1 MERRESP
8 VDALSW
14 QVLEPPQDRTEDETG
29 GIGVGLSAFGET
41 YRQFLPRIHRY
52 LRTRTASAEDAADLT
67 QQVFLQAW
75 EAFPGYQD
83 RGLPFAAWL
92 FRIARNAATDFHRRR
107 RITVAWDLLPEALH
121 PLQPDGLDAGML
133 RRETVERLRALL
145 LRLNPDERE
154 LLALRFVGE
163 LTLQEIGLIVGKSES
178 GVQRQLT
185 RILRRLKEQ
194 YRDD

>member
-1 MERRESP
+1 VAQAAHDSAAFTRLYTHYFPRLYAFARYRVATEQEAEEVVAETFLRVVE
-8 VDALSW
+8 AL
-14 QVLEPPQDRTEDETG
+14 DRFRWRHAQ
-29 GIGVGLSAFGET
+29 S
-41 YRQFLPRIHRY
+41 
-52 LRTRTASAEDAADLT
+52 
-67 QQVFLQAW
+67 
-75 EAFPGYQD
+75 
-83 RGLPFAAWL
+83 FAAWL

-107 RITVAWDLLPEALH
+107 RIAVAWDLLPEALH